1 MAIDKQFNKYKS
13 LLERYSL
20 TNYGDDEVNYA
31 NRPIAFLDLAAD
43 EQIKLVEY
51 CTQSFIHRVSPNHNW
66 SSYGLK
72 HFFENE
78 ELNSFYVLNGQFK
91 GAMLIA
97 GFFPAAAE
105 TLNWFYCI
113 SQKSPA
119 LVKHNKLSV
128 KMV

>member
-1 MAIDKQFNKYKS
+1 MTIDKQFNKYKS

-78 ELNSFYVLNGQFK
+78 EPNSFYVLNGQFK

-97 GFFPAAAE
+97 GFFPVATE